1 MTRLINIKLISTY
14 SEIKSIMN
22 LDCKF
27 KKAIFLSN
35 NDYVNLI
42 KKILI
47 ILGVKTP
54 SFVKKKIVR

>member
-14 SEIKSIMN
+14 NEINSEIKSIMN

-47 ILGVKTP
+47 ILGEKLQV
-54 SFVKKKIVR
+54 S